1 MVLLKSEINFLVFYQ
16 EIAMKKIIILLVLL
30 ILIGCNDDKITNP
43 DSTVFEKT
51 VKPSSEEQI
60 IESGSEFKM
69 IFPANSISG
78 NLDVKVKKESSVPAI
93 NITNLKAGK
102 NFFKI
107 KFSGDTD
114 FLKPVQII
122 INYDKSA
129 IPTGKT
135 AQESVFG
142 YIYSSGAWKLADY
155 QLDEPNGKIII
166 SISSILGKINKD
178 EPILLDDGEIIIGG
192 YTTTDTGQNDD
203 LLEKLKY
210 HRCKLSL
217 GDITII
223 KNSNGQEYPY
233 ELTDITS
240 NTGWEVGPGVVD
252 SVFVKWQGS
261 KFSFIQTAKNEAYDI
276 RLSISGEVDK
286 STWKVNNM
294 IYNYSLMMK
303 VSETMTSN
311 YDILIHFNQIKGRF
325 TDVGDLGQ
333 YLMLE
338 IDSKANDNPSNH
350 DQDLNK
356 IIKDISFTMSW
367 SKNGIVEDFITLK
380 SINDL
385 TKNRFSLDLRN
396 QP

>member
-1 MVLLKSEINFLVFYQ
+1 MRNIV
-16 EIAMKKIIILLVLL
+16 ILIVTLLL
-30 ILIGCNDDKITNP
+30 ISSCDETSKPSSSYLIENTIK
-43 DSTVFEKT
+43 S
-51 VKPSSEEQI
+51 SSEEQI

-78 NLDVKVKKESSVPAI
+78 DLEVKVKKESSVPAM
-93 NITNLKAGK
+93 NIPNQKPGK

-114 FLKPVQII
+114 FLKPVNII

-135 AQESVFG
+135 VQETVFG
-142 YIYSSGAWKLADY
+142 YIYSSSSWKLADY
-155 QLDEPNGKIII
+155 QLDETNGKIII
-166 SISSILGKINKD
+166 SISSIFGKTNKD

-367 SKNGIVEDFITLK
+367 SKNGIIEDFITLK